1 MDMTR
6 DLPRALLRFLQQSF
20 CDLWRPDLLT
30 VMSLH
35 CLSIL
40 MISLLSLLSPSTTY
54 AQEKTKSHSYY
65 SDEVSRRE
73 LTRRG
78 WRVHPQP
85 EGKQVGRVHIINL
98 PVFLPDERLSSL
110 TTPLN
115 YLHITTRRATI
126 LRESRVKVQQLWSR
140 GDALETERNLRNL
153 SIFTSARVYPVF
165 PKPTPSATSTAQ
177 PSTEV
182 IDVLIV
188 TRDLWSLRLENSFSY
203 NGGVLNNLNLS
214 LSERNLLGRRILLSG
229 YTSLNP
235 FTMTYGG
242 VVNHRRFGPD
252 LNVSVGASGT
262 WNRETLARE
271 GEGVSVTLTR
281 PLYHL
286 DQAWSFGVTGG
297 VGRQLARITQG
308 AVVITEDDPST
319 DSVEAIPIEW
329 ELRSWA
335 VSASATRQ
343 WRGAYQRALSFGVG
357 VSQSERTVF
366 EGVSE
371 ALEERWR
378 QTYLPPDRFQVGPSV
393 SFSWYRRTYIALTD
407 VSTYGLREDLR
418 TGPSIKTSHQLVVV
432 GDRAYIPSLSLGYAT
447 RLLGRGF
454 ISTGISASARVE
466 GRDSEQVVNRSV
478 GFGLKWAAPLRIAE
492 THLGFFVGRAALSE
506 RWRDVSNVFVSL
518 GGDTGLRGYPNGSF
532 TSPGGGVSRNN
543 FEYRTPPWKW
553 SFLHLGMTAFY
564 EGGSVHQKLSEYQWK
579 QSVGGGFRFLFP
591 QLNRSVFRVDLA
603 APLSNYPTG
612 LIRPAVVLSI
622 GSAQGFG
629 LMPWEGS

>member
-1 MDMTR
+1 MLSVT
-6 DLPRALLRFLQQSF
+6 LALL
-20 CDLWRPDLLT
+20 
-30 VMSLH
+30 
-35 CLSIL
+35 L
-40 MISLLSLLSPSTTY
+40 MFTLCSQRAEADPT
-54 AQEKTKSHSYY
+54 SYY

-73 LTRRG
+73 LKRKG
-78 WRVHPQP
+78 WRVHPNP
-85 EGKQVGRVHIINL
+85 EGKKVGRVHIINL

-115 YLHITTRRATI
+115 YLHVTTRRATI
-126 LRESRVKVQQLWSR
+126 LKESRVKTQKLWSH
-140 GDALETERNLRNL
+140 GDALETERNLRGL

-165 PKPTPSATSTAQ
+165 PLDQAVSERKRDSNAASTPSGTITKKAQ
-177 PSTEV
+177 SNRVLKPHVSKVTTPVERV
-182 IDVLIV
+182 DVVIV

-229 YTSLNP
+229 YAAMNP

-252 LNVSVGASGT
+252 LSLSVGASGT
-262 WNRETLARE
+262 WNRESSLRE
-271 GEGVSVTLTR
+271 GEGISVTLTR

-308 AVVITEDDPST
+308 AEVITEDDPNT
-319 DSVEAIPIEW
+319 TAIEEIPLEW

-357 VSQSERTVF
+357 ISESERRVF
-366 EGVSE
+366 EGVSSS
-371 ALEERWR
+371 LEERWR
-378 QTYLPPDRFQVGPSV
+378 QIYLPPDRFQVGPSV

-407 VSTYGLREDLR
+407 ISTYGLREDLR
-418 TGPSIKTSHQLVVV
+418 TGPSMSTSHQFVVM
-432 GDRAYIPSLSLGYAT
+432 GDRAYIPSISAGYST
-447 RLLGRGF
+447 RWLGRGL

-466 GRDSEQVVNRSV
+466 GREREKIVNRAVS
-478 GFGLKWAAPLRIAE
+478 FGVKWAAPLSIARS
-492 THLGFFVGRAALSE
+492 HLGFFVGRVGISE
-506 RWRDVSNVFVSL
+506 RWRDVSNALVSL
-518 GGDTGLRGYPNGSF
+518 GGDSGLRGYPNGSF

-553 SFLHLGMTAFY
+553 SFLHLGAALFY
-564 EGGSVHQKLSEYQWK
+564 EGGSVHQSLAEYHWRH
-579 QSVGGGFRFLFP
+579 SAGGGVRFLFP

-603 APLSNYPTG
+603 TPLSAYPVGFT
-612 LIRPAVVLSI
+612 RPAVVLSI
-622 GSAQGFG
+622 GSSQGFW
-629 LMPWEGS
+629 LMPWESS